1 MVELTWKENNIIA
14 KTKGIIEPQ
23 NMSTQELLN
32 TLNRYDSRR
41 NRRRLSKMG
50 LEKIANRQN
59 ISKNELNQAK
69 KLQEKSIDELR
80 EIARLRTIK
89 NRDRLTKE
97 DLIITLLKSETSTAE
112 ETF

>member
-1 MVELTWKENNIIA
+1 
-14 KTKGIIEPQ
+14 
-23 NMSTQELLN
+23 
-32 TLNRYDSRR
+32 
-41 NRRRLSKMG
+41 MG

-69 KLQEKSIDELR
+69 KLQGKSIDESR
-80 EIARLRTIK
+80 EIARFRTIK
-89 NRDRLTKE
+89 NRYRLTKE

>member
-1 MVELTWKENNIIA
+1 
-14 KTKGIIEPQ
+14 
-23 NMSTQELLN
+23 MSTQELLN

-41 NRRRLSKMG
+41 NHRRLSKMG

-59 ISKNELNQAK
+59 ISNNELNQAK
-69 KLQEKSIDELR
+69 KLQGKSIDESR
-80 EIARLRTIK
+80 EIARFRTIK
-89 NRDRLTKE
+89 NRYRLTKE